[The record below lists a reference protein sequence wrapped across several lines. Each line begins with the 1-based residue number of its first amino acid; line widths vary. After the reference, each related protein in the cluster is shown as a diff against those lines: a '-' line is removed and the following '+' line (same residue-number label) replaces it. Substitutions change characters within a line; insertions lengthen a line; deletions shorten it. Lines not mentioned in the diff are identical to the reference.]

1 MRFALTDDTSHA
13 GLSQLQLSDIGRS
26 SRLCVCL
33 LSATSCLQVDELLE
47 DLDTADEG
55 VLNYHEFKQL
65 FS

>member
-1 MRFALTDDTSHA
+1 
-13 GLSQLQLSDIGRS
+13 
-26 SRLCVCL
+26 
-33 LSATSCLQVDELLE
+33 LQVDELLE